1 MQEKFQK
8 KKVCQVSR
16 QDPLVHDQE
25 GDSELGPDS
34 SAEISKSSPAQVQS
48 HGDLGDP
55 EKVDEK
61 PDPEQQARDQNAMHM
76 REAIEALAKSSN
88 RGSRFA
94 KTAAKR
100 TISALQSHSE
110 ASDKSNESEEDPDDD
125 PTLESLLAAQKG
137 QNQTGCIENI
147 KHEDLE
153 EKLTSGAKIE
163 GNIEDAAVDS
173 LNSSTFLDSTQ
184 LAGLSPDTSAM
195 VDTDANASSVP
206 NQLTVEARQSI
217 KTNAQLVRIYVV
229 NIQQTLDG
237 EEQPPQDLKK
247 FLSLSEANSF
257 AEGKVK
263 ECHSDD
269 EAPQVKDFVD
279 QLFQYQVTHDDINST
294 RIWVASE
301 IIPCSSIP
309 SFDQKLLKARFPTRS
324 WLTRFKTVK
333 DIFDQESQTWKTHIT
348 TDILSNH
355 HYSDVE
361 LANYAA
367 FNHLVHVL
375 KPPRPKLDHLEQYEN
390 DFIPELR
397 RVRDDCCE
405 RKAPFVC
412 AIEKSESQAQWL
424 SENEVEV
431 AVVCYQM
438 QGPLN

>member
-100 TISALQSHSE
+100 TIYALQSL
-110 ASDKSNESEEDPDDD
+110 SDESEEDPDDD

-195 VDTDANASSVP
+195 VDTDANASFVP
-206 NQLTVEARQSI
+206 HQLTVEARQSI

-333 DIFDQESQTWKTHIT
+333 DIFDEESQTWKTHIT